1 MASSSA
7 ASRLGDS
14 LSRNVSTINLEQC
27 NIQRVDNGDD
37 PRSVLFFKDQNDVPY
52 ALQLF
57 DSGRIRYVV
66 NGVTKLSMP

>member
-1 MASSSA
+1 MPMGKV
-7 ASRLGDS
+7 RHS

-27 NIQRVDNGDD
+27 NIQRVDNDDD
-37 PRSVLFFKDQNDVPY
+37 PRNVLFFKDQHDVPY